1 MKHRLQC
8 GILVA
13 IEGIDGVGK
22 TTQSLRLVD
31 RLKALGFDAIR
42 FFEPTNETREAKLIH
57 QKLQHNIPSTSGEL
71 IDLFLADRRH
81 DVEKH
86 ITPALSEKKIVVMD
100 RYFLSTAA
108 YQADSRPW
116 KDILTANREFAP
128 EPDVSFIIN
137 WPTEMAL
144 ELVKKR
150 DNGLSVFE
158 NEAALIRIR
167 GRYLEIARE
176 DSGNYVVIEKIAD
189 EEDVCD
195 EILDALLKYLHERQ
209 LVAYDV

>member
-1 MKHRLQC
+1 MKHRLQR

-31 RLKALGFDAIR
+31 RLTALGFNAIR
-42 FFEPTNETREAKLIH
+42 FFEPTDETHEAKLIH
-57 QKLQHNIPSTSGEL
+57 QKLQRSISNTSGEL
-71 IDLFLADRRH
+71 IDLFLGDRRH

-86 ITPALSEKKIVVMD
+86 IAPALSEKKIVVMD

-108 YQADSRPW
+108 YQADSWPW
-116 KDILTANREFAP
+116 QEILEANREFAP

-137 WPTEMAL
+137 WPAEVAL

-150 DNGLSVFE
+150 DNGLSAFE
-158 NEAALIRIR
+158 NEAALITIR
-167 GRYLEIARE
+167 ERYLEIARE

-195 EILDALLKYLHERQ
+195 EILDSLLKYLHEHQ

>member
-1 MKHRLQC
+1 MKPRLHR

-42 FFEPTNETREAKLIH
+42 FFEPTNETPEAKLIH
-57 QKLQHNIPSTSGEL
+57 QKLQQSILRTSGEL

-86 ITPALSEKKIVVMD
+86 IAPALSEKKIVVMD

-116 KDILTANREFAP
+116 RDILGANREFAP

-137 WPTEMAL
+137 WPTDMAL
-144 ELVKKR
+144 TLIKKR
-150 DNGLSVFE
+150 DTGLSNFE
-158 NEAALIRIR
+158 NETTLITLRE
-167 GRYLEIARE
+167 RYLTIARE
-176 DSGNYVVIEKIAD
+176 DFGNYVVIDKIAD

-195 EILDALLKYLHERQ
+195 EILDALLKYLHKHE

>member
-1 MKHRLQC
+1 MKHRLQR

-42 FFEPTNETREAKLIH
+42 FFEPTDETPEAKLIY
-57 QKLQHNIPSTSGEL
+57 QKLQRSLSRTSAEL
-71 IDLFLADRRH
+71 TDLFLADRRY
-81 DVEKH
+81 DVDKH
-86 ITPALSEKKIVVMD
+86 IAPALSEKKIVVMD

-116 KDILTANREFAP
+116 QDILEANREFAP

-137 WPTEMAL
+137 WPTDMAL
-144 ELVKKR
+144 ELVKRR
-150 DNGLSVFE
+150 DNGISSFE
-158 NEAALIRIR
+158 NEAALIAIR
-167 GRYLEIARE
+167 RRYLEIARE
-176 DSGNYVVIEKIAD
+176 DSGNYVIIEKIAD

-195 EILDALLKYLHERQ
+195 EILDSLLKYLHGHE
-209 LVAYDV
+209 LVTYDV

>member
-1 MKHRLQC
+1 MKPRLHR

-42 FFEPTNETREAKLIH
+42 FLEPTNETPEAKLIH
-57 QKLQHNIPSTSGEL
+57 QKLQQSILRTSGEL

-86 ITPALSEKKIVVMD
+86 IAPALSEKKIVVMD

-116 KDILTANREFAP
+116 QDILGVNREFAP

-137 WPTEMAL
+137 WPTDMAL
-144 ELVKKR
+144 TLIKKR
-150 DNGLSVFE
+150 EKGLSNFE
-158 NEAALIRIR
+158 NETTLITLRE
-167 GRYLEIARE
+167 RYLTIARE
-176 DSGNYVVIEKIAD
+176 DFGNYVVIDKIAD

-195 EILDALLKYLHERQ
+195 EILDALLKYLHKHE

>member
-1 MKHRLQC
+1 MKHRLQR

-42 FFEPTNETREAKLIH
+42 FFEPTKETPEAKLIN
-57 QKLQHNIPSTSGEL
+57 QKLQQSNSRASGEL
-71 IDLFLADRRH
+71 TDLFLADRRY
-81 DVEKH
+81 DVENY
-86 ITPALSEKKIVVMD
+86 IAPALSEKKIVVMD

-116 KDILTANREFAP
+116 QDILEANREFAP

-137 WPTEMAL
+137 WPAELAL

-150 DNGLSVFE
+150 DNGCLLYTSD
-158 NEAALIRIR
+158 A
-167 GRYLEIARE
+167 
-176 DSGNYVVIEKIAD
+176 AD
-189 EEDVCD
+189 E
-195 EILDALLKYLHERQ
+195 
-209 LVAYDV
+209 